1 MTEWQI
7 IVNLVGGAVLAATGW
22 FCRVLWEAV
31 AELRKDLHT
40 IEVDLPTNYVRRD
53 EFSAAIDRIEKLCGK
68 IFDKLDNKVDK

>member
-7 IVNLVGGAVLAATGW
+7 LIDLVGGAVLAATGW

-68 IFDKLDNKVDK
+68 IFDKLDDKADK